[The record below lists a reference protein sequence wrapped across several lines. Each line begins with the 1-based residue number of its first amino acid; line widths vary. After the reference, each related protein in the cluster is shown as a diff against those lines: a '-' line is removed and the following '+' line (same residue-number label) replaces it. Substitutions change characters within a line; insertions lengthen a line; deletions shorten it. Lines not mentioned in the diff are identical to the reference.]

1 MWCQGLPG
9 FGYLPAVGFCLFGL
23 LCIDACAGGFLFVF
37 HRLQYL
43 LGVLVADA
51 ALLLVLLLVL
61 LLLWLLLVLVV
72 LVFVFIFVFIFVLLL
87 VLFVLLLFVIL
98 VFILILVLVLVL
110 LLLEL
115 LLGQAE
121 ILASLV
127 VVRIAAQ
134 GVFIMFNGRLVL
146 LGIVSEIAEIVC
158 CQFGQMGVAGR
169 CAQR

>member
-72 LVFVFIFVFIFVLLL
+72 LVSS
-87 VLFVLLLFVIL
+87 LFRFYLCL
-98 VFILILVLVLVL
+98 
-110 LLLEL
+110 
-115 LLGQAE
+115 
-121 ILASLV
+121 
-127 VVRIAAQ
+127 
-134 GVFIMFNGRLVL
+134 
-146 LGIVSEIAEIVC
+146 
-158 CQFGQMGVAGR
+158 VAGLVCLAAVR
-169 CAQR
+169 YPCLYPYLGFGPGFAALWSFFWARRRFWRALSLSGLRRKAFL